1 MAMLLSKAQLIE
13 SKESE
18 NRGLSR
24 RVEKMTETQRDN
36 QLEWKRVI
44 SHMRLVKQINKPF
57 KFIHFRSVIDC
68 KGKRINLKWHRL
80 K

>member
-44 SHMRLVKQINKPF
+44 SHMRFVKKNKQTFQIHSF
-57 KFIHFRSVIDC
+57 
-68 KGKRINLKWHRL
+68 
-80 K
+80 